1 MAQRKLLIAAGL
13 VTFLAGTL
21 MTLPARLVSH
31 WFAPDQIRFSGVTGT
46 IWRGQAAEGSAN
58 GAYFSDLM
66 WTYKPSQLFSGKL
79 AFDTSVNTVAGP
91 IQGNVSLAINNV
103 FYIRDLTGNLN
114 IAQLHPTFLKN
125 RIDGQLNIDFQSVAL
140 RNGFPASAEGLIGVS
155 GLVVGM
161 FGSAPIG
168 DFDAVIN
175 DNENGISAVVKDAG
189 AVITLNGT
197 ILLDEDRSYLF
208 TGKIGATPDTPPQI
222 NQNFQFLGSPDA
234 SGLYDFRFEGTL

>member
-21 MTLPARLVSH
+21 MTLPARVVSQ

-58 GAYFSDLM
+58 GSYFSDLM

-79 AFDTSVNTVAGP
+79 AFDTSVNTVAGRMH
-91 IQGNVSLAINNV
+91 GNVALAINKV
-103 FYIRDLTGNLN
+103 IDVRDLTGDLN
-114 IAQLHPTFLKN
+114 IAGLHPAFVKN
-125 RIDGQLNIDFQSVAL
+125 RIDGQLNIAFQSVEL
-140 RNGFPASAEGLIGVS
+140 RNGFPASAEGAIRVS
-155 GLVVGM
+155 SLVVGM
-161 FGSAPIG
+161 FGSVPIG
-168 DFDAVIN
+168 DFDAVVS
-175 DNENGISAVVKDAG
+175 DTENGIIAVVKDAG

-197 ILLDEDRSYLF
+197 ILLDEDRNYLF

-222 NQNFQFLGSPDA
+222 NQNFRFLGSPDA
-234 SGLYDFRFEGTL
+234 SGLYDFRFEGAL